1 MSEAVKIHDSVRLMD
16 GYALF
21 DEDNVLQSPSLFIRR
36 DEAFAEARKV
46 NAIVWDVEIKRKE
59 KAVENPLPKKR
70 KTNNKPI
77 ELELVKGEL

>member
-1 MSEAVKIHDSVRLMD
+1 MSEAVKVHDSVRLMD

-21 DEDNVLQSPSLFIRR
+21 DEDNVLQSPSLFIHK
-36 DEAFAEARKV
+36 DQAFAEAKKV

-59 KAVENPLPKKR
+59 KAVEFPAKR
-70 KTNNKPI
+70 KKNNKPV

>member
-21 DEDNVLQSPSLFIRR
+21 DEDNVLLSPSLFIRK
-36 DEAFAEARKV
+36 DEAFAEAKKI

-59 KAVENPLPKKR
+59 KAVEHTVKRKKR
-70 KTNNKPI
+70 NNKPI

>member
-21 DEDNVLQSPSLFIRR
+21 DEDNVLLSPSLFIRR

-46 NAIVWDVEIKRKE
+46 NAIVWDVEIKRTE
-59 KAVENPLPKKR
+59 KAVEFPVKR
-70 KTNNKPI
+70 KKKTNKPV
-77 ELELVKGEL
+77 ELELVEGEL

>member
-21 DEDNVLQSPSLFIRR
+21 DEDNVLLSPSLFIRR

-46 NAIVWDVEIKRKE
+46 NAIVWDVEIKRTE
-59 KAVENPLPKKR
+59 KTVEFPVKR
-70 KTNNKPI
+70 KKKTNKPV
-77 ELELVKGEL
+77 ELELVEGEL

>member
-1 MSEAVKIHDSVRLMD
+1 MSEAVKVHDSVRLMD

-21 DEDNVLQSPSLFIRR
+21 DEDNVLLSPSLFIRR
-36 DEAFAEARKV
+36 DEAFAEARKL

-59 KAVENPLPKKR
+59 KAVEFPVKR
-70 KTNNKPI
+70 KKKTNKPV

>member
-21 DEDNVLQSPSLFIRR
+21 DEDNVLLSPSLFIRK
-36 DEAFAEARKV
+36 DEAFAEARKL

-59 KAVENPLPKKR
+59 KAVEHTVKRKKR
-70 KTNNKPI
+70 NNKPI

>member
-21 DEDNVLQSPSLFIRR
+21 DEDNVLQSPSLFIRK
-36 DEAFAEARKV
+36 DEAFAEAKKI

-59 KAVENPLPKKR
+59 KAVEHTVKRKKR
-70 KTNNKPI
+70 NNKPI

>member
-21 DEDNVLQSPSLFIRR
+21 DEDNVLLSPSLFIRK
-36 DEAFAEARKV
+36 DEAFAEAKKL

-59 KAVENPLPKKR
+59 KAVEHTVKRKKR
-70 KTNNKPI
+70 NNKPI

>member
-21 DEDNVLQSPSLFIRR
+21 DEDNVLLSPSLFLYK
-36 DEAFAEARKV
+36 DQAFAEARKL

-59 KAVENPLPKKR
+59 KAVEHTVKRKKR
-70 KTNNKPI
+70 NNKPI

>member
-21 DEDNVLQSPSLFIRR
+21 DEDNVLLSPSLFIRR

-46 NAIVWDVEIKRKE
+46 NAIVWDVEIKRTE
-59 KAVENPLPKKR
+59 KAVEFPVKR
-70 KTNNKPI
+70 KKKTNKPV
-77 ELELVKGEL
+77 ELELVEGEQ

>member
-21 DEDNVLQSPSLFIRR
+21 DEDNVLLSPSLFIYK
-36 DEAFAEARKV
+36 DQAFAEARKL

-59 KAVENPLPKKR
+59 KAVEHTVKRKKR
-70 KTNNKPI
+70 NNKPI

>member
-1 MSEAVKIHDSVRLMD
+1 MSEAVKVHDSVRLMD

-21 DEDNVLQSPSLFIRR
+21 DEDNVLQSPSLFIRK
-36 DEAFAEARKV
+36 DEAFAEARKL

-59 KAVENPLPKKR
+59 KAVEHTVKRKKR
-70 KTNNKPI
+70 NNKPI

>member
-1 MSEAVKIHDSVRLMD
+1 MSEAVKVHDSVRLMD

-21 DEDNVLQSPSLFIRR
+21 DEDNVLLSPSLFIRK
-36 DEAFAEARKV
+36 DEAFAEARKL

-59 KAVENPLPKKR
+59 KAVEHTVKRKKR
-70 KTNNKPI
+70 NNKPI

>member
-1 MSEAVKIHDSVRLMD
+1 MSEAVKVHDSVRLMD

-21 DEDNVLQSPSLFIRR
+21 DEDNVLLSPSLFIRK
-36 DEAFAEARKV
+36 DEAFAEAKKV

-59 KAVENPLPKKR
+59 KAVEHTVKRKKR
-70 KTNNKPI
+70 NNKPI

>member
-21 DEDNVLQSPSLFIRR
+21 DEDNVLQSPSLFIYK
-36 DEAFAEARKV
+36 DQAFAEAKKL

-70 KTNNKPI
+70 KRNNKPI
-77 ELELVKGEL
+77 ELELVKGE

>member
-21 DEDNVLQSPSLFIRR
+21 DEDNVLQSPSLFIRK
-36 DEAFAEARKV
+36 DEAFAEAKKL

-59 KAVENPLPKKR
+59 KAVEHTVKRKKR
-70 KTNNKPI
+70 NNKPI

>member
-1 MSEAVKIHDSVRLMD
+1 MSEAVKVHDSVRLLD

-21 DEDNVLQSPSLFIRR
+21 DEDNVLQSPSLFIRK
-36 DEAFAEARKV
+36 DEAFAEARKL

-59 KAVENPLPKKR
+59 KAVEHTVKRKKR
-70 KTNNKPI
+70 NNKPI